1 LYDPA
6 GPEIP
11 AWIGDFML
19 RRSLIPLLLL
29 GILLGACQSNAPA
42 SLPPT
47 AQVVTPSPQKADTAK
62 LAASAVPSTANPAA
76 AASSAGAVTGAP
88 PGCTVVSPQPTPGPT
103 ETSLFPPISD
113 KDWVIGVPTA
123 TVSIIEYSDFQ

>member
-1 LYDPA
+1 
-6 GPEIP
+6 
-11 AWIGDFML
+11 ML
-19 RRSLIPLLLL
+19 RRSLIPLLLV

-42 SLPPT
+42 SPPT
-47 AQVVTPSPQKADTAK
+47 AQVVIPSPQTA
-62 LAASAVPSTANPAA
+62 ATIPAA
-76 AASSAGAVTGAP
+76 AVTGAP

-113 KDWVIGVPTA
+113 KDWVVGVPTA